1 MNSSVPMPR
10 TLRCSSL
17 LAAMSIMLCWW
28 STDVSA
34 ADPVAVT
41 TPVPIPA
48 STPVTITNAA
58 AIAKAEGIQH
68 PFQAGLDCTAQA
80 GVLSCDSAALQLPA
94 TRRLAIE
101 YVSAVCTLVSTAQ
114 LSSVGVKT
122 GLGSETPV
130 THALNHVDHPAP
142 LGGVGPQH
150 VAIAAHTVKIY
161 ADAGSSVGFS
171 ATNVSGGEWKCA
183 FSLSGQLIDVP

>member
-1 MNSSVPMPR
+1 MNCSVPMAR

-17 LAAMSIMLCWW
+17 LAAMSIMLAWW
-28 STDVSA
+28 STTAFA
-34 ADPVAVT
+34 AGPVAVT
-41 TPVPIPA
+41 TPIPVPA

-80 GVLSCDSAALQLPA
+80 GVLSCDSAPLQLPP

-101 YVSAVCTLVSTAQ
+101 YVSAVCTLAATAQ

-130 THALNHVDHPAP
+130 THALNHVDHQAP
-142 LGGVGPQH
+142 LGGAGPQH

-161 ADAGSSVGFS
+161 ADAGSTVGFS